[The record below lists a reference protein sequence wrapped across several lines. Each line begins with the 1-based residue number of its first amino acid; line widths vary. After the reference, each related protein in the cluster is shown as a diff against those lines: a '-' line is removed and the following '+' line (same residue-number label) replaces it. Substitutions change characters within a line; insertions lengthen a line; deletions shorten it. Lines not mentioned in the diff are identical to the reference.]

1 MPEFILGGGIPVP
14 GKMHLRSIGLLYPAT
29 PSHAPRVCE
38 LEINRHEWGAIM
50 GA

>member
-1 MPEFILGGGIPVP
+1 MPEFFFGRGIFVP
-14 GKMHLRSIGLLYPAT
+14 REMHLRSIGLLYPAT